1 MSEWDGKDRRK
12 SEVIKI
18 STWMIPIII
27 SVLVGSTSN
36 LMSFGAFKENVSNLD
51 KRISMLESDNNRYK
65 ERILVL
71 ETTMPVL
78 QRDISDIKSDLKEL
92 KADVKKVLIAIK

>member
-12 SEVIKI
+12 SEVVKI
-18 STWMIPIII
+18 STWTIPMIVSFLIA
-27 SVLVGSTSN
+27 SATH
-36 LMSFGAFKENVSNLD
+36 LMSFGAFKENVTNLD
-51 KRISMLESDNNRYK
+51 KRISALEADNTRYK

-78 QRDISDIKSDLKEL
+78 QRDISDIKSDLKEV
-92 KADVKKVLIAIK
+92 KADIKKVLIAVK